1 MVKNKL
7 RASIIVPVRNEEKSI
22 LTFLDQ
28 LSENS
33 TLAFEALLIVDDPSD
48 LTFSVIPRDPEYKFE
63 LRLLVSNYGRGPAN
77 AIKFGLDSARSD
89 IAVVVMADGSDDTRN
104 IEDLVRLIERGCVVA
119 AASRYMPGGQQ
130 IGGPFIKRFMSR
142 NASRFL
148 RIIGG
153 VEIHDSTNS
162 FKAYSIPFIKSVS
175 IESTQGFEIGLEIV
189 AKAHRS
195 KMLIAEIPTIWIER
209 QAGNSNFKL
218 VQWLPHYMRW
228 FNHAILGFS
237 K

>member
-1 MVKNKL
+1 MGMENL
-7 RASIIVPVRNEEKSI
+7 RASIIVPVRNEEGNI

-33 TLAFEALLIVDDPSD
+33 TLAFETLLIADNSSD
-48 LTFSVIPRDPEYKFE
+48 TTFSVIPKDYDYRFE
-63 LRLLVSNYGRGPAN
+63 LRMLISNYGQGPAN
-77 AIKFGLDSARSD
+77 AIRFGLDSVRSD

-104 IEDLVRLIERGCVVA
+104 VEDLVRLVERGCVVA

-148 RIIGG
+148 RIIGR
-153 VEIHDSTNS
+153 VAIHDSTNS
-162 FKAYSIPFIKSVS
+162 FKAYSVPFVKSVG

-195 KMLIAEIPTIWIER
+195 KMLMAEIPTIWIER
-209 QAGNSNFKL
+209 QTGKSNFKL
-218 VQWLPHYMRW
+218 VKWLPHYMRW

>member
-1 MVKNKL
+1 MVKKKL
-7 RASIIVPVRNEEKSI
+7 RASIIVPVRNEESNI
-22 LTFLDQ
+22 LAFLDQ
-28 LSENS
+28 LSENT
-33 TLAFEALLIVDDPSD
+33 TLALEVLLIVDDPSD
-48 LTFSVIPRDPEYKFE
+48 LSFSVIPKESKYKFE
-63 LRLLVSNYGRGPAN
+63 LKMMVSSYDQGPAN
-77 AIKFGLDSARSD
+77 AIKFGLDSVRSD
-89 IAVVVMADGSDDTRN
+89 IAVVVMADGSDDTRDV
-104 IEDLVRLIERGCVVA
+104 EDLVRLVERGCVVA

-153 VEIHDSTNS
+153 VATHDSTNS
-162 FKAYSIPFIKSVS
+162 FKAYSVPFIKSVG

-209 QAGNSNFKL
+209 QTGKSNFKL
-218 VQWLPHYMRW
+218 VKWLPYYMRW
-228 FNHAILGFS
+228 FTHAILGFS